1 MKIEL
6 DNALTHPY
14 RINAYGP
21 GSILIGNDRFV
32 SSVIIT
38 PSNVVN
44 NWQPQSFADIAPHH
58 LDQILDMKPEVILL
72 GTGRRQHFPES
83 DLFLNITKLNI
94 GIEVMDTGAACR
106 SYNILLQEGRNV
118 AAALLMIE

>member
-14 RINAYGP
+14 RINAYEP

-38 PSNVVN
+38 PSNVVK

-83 DLFLNITKLNI
+83 DFFLNITKLNI
-94 GIEVMDTGAACR
+94 GTEVMDTGAACR

>member
-14 RINAYGP
+14 RINAYEP

-44 NWQPQSFADIAPHH
+44 NWQPQSFADIALHH